1 MMSLFSRLPIS
12 LFWRVTRLLKYW
24 ECILLWMLFLSLF
37 LGSLFYVYW
46 GSAAP
51 YVNSFEYLLWLV
63 ELHLLLLYLYILLIL
78 LDLLIL
84 PIYRNVHTIWVLQKY
99 LNRVLNDVLYLVL
112 VESWEI
118 AIRSLLLQLLLLLII
133 LLIIQLH
140 IGALFVDNPVLL

>member
-1 MMSLFSRLPIS
+1 M
-12 LFWRVTRLLKYW
+12 
-24 ECILLWMLFLSLF
+24 
-37 LGSLFYVYW
+37 
-46 GSAAP
+46 
-51 YVNSFEYLLWLV
+51 
-63 ELHLLLLYLYILLIL
+63 
-78 LDLLIL
+78 
-84 PIYRNVHTIWVLQKY
+84 LQKY